1 MSHLDLSAAST
12 DELVDA
18 YRAAAELHGAHSI
31 DGDYESANHQ
41 AELVAAVYRE
51 LRDRGLQAQRALL
64 RLVDDPN
71 ESVRSW
77 AGAHALEFAP
87 ESGEPALAAL
97 AEGPSVAAFNAKM
110 TLREWRQGTLTFP

>member
-1 MSHLDLSAAST
+1 MTHVDLSTAST

-18 YRAAAELHGAHSI
+18 YRTAAELHGAHSI

-51 LRDRGLQAQRALL
+51 LRDRGPEAQRALL
-64 RLVDDPN
+64 RLIDDRN
-71 ESVRSW
+71 EGVRSW

-87 ESGEPALAAL
+87 ERGESAL
-97 AEGPSVAAFNAKM
+97 AELAEGQSVAAFNAKM
-110 TLREWRQGTLTFP
+110 TLGEWRQGTLSFP